1 MEESVVKKKK
11 HPLRKIW
18 DIFIAIM
25 SILFFI
31 LIFAI
36 GQAFQDVQ
44 PKEKKVKPSVQV
56 ELLQKK
62 VDALYQSKE
71 RKDKD
76 ITKLYSEIRKAEDS
90 ILKDAKAN
98 DEKALLKGEIVSL
111 KQDILMLEANISY
124 PVEEKQKSKS
134 KK

>member
-1 MEESVVKKKK
+1 
-11 HPLRKIW
+11 
-18 DIFIAIM
+18 M
-25 SILFFI
+25 SIFFFV

-36 GQAFQDVQ
+36 GQAFQDVK
-44 PKEKKVKPSVQV
+44 PKEKEVKPSVQI
-56 ELLQKK
+56 ESLQKK

-111 KQDILMLEANISY
+111 KQDVLMLEANISY